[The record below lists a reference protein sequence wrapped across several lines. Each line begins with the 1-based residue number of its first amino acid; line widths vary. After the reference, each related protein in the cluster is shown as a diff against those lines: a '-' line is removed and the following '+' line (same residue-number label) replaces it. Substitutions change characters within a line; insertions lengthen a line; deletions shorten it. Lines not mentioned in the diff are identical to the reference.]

1 MKSSCFTIS
10 RIRPNSISLE
20 RYDTDPVFA
29 SKGRIERLSF
39 NFFLIL
45 AFFRLKRC
53 DNVHGDIINIP
64 PLLTFITTNERVKL
78 CIKDVMSKDVI
89 TIGKD
94 ENLVQLIAK
103 FRKYNY
109 HTLPVIDESKK
120 ILGVISSEDIM
131 NVCLPHNPVLGNLL
145 KSTHLYDTE
154 EEDILEMDLPEGLGT
169 TVKVSD
175 IMDVN
180 VVTIEDS
187 ETIAGARKQ
196 MKLLN
201 VQRVPVTRN
210 KELVGFITL
219 FDIIIALFKERNI
232 IK

>member
-1 MKSSCFTIS
+1 M
-10 RIRPNSISLE
+10 R
-20 RYDTDPVFA
+20 
-29 SKGRIERLSF
+29 
-39 NFFLIL
+39 
-45 AFFRLKRC
+45 
-53 DNVHGDIINIP
+53 
-64 PLLTFITTNERVKL
+64 
-78 CIKDVMSKDVI
+78 IKDVMSKDVI

-131 NVCLPHNPVLGNLL
+131 KVCLPHNPVLGNLL

-187 ETIAGARKQ
+187 ETIADARKQ
-196 MKLLN
+196 MKLHN
-201 VQRVPVTRN
+201 IQRVAVTRN
-210 KELVGFITL
+210 RELVGFITL

-232 IK
+232 I

>member
-1 MKSSCFTIS
+1 M
-10 RIRPNSISLE
+10 
-20 RYDTDPVFA
+20 
-29 SKGRIERLSF
+29 
-39 NFFLIL
+39 
-45 AFFRLKRC
+45 
-53 DNVHGDIINIP
+53 
-64 PLLTFITTNERVKL
+64 

-131 NVCLPHNPVLGNLL
+131 KVCLPHNPVLEKLL

-187 ETIAGARKQ
+187 ETIADARKQ
-196 MKLLN
+196 MKLHN
-201 VQRVPVTRN
+201 IQRVPVTRN
-210 KELVGFITL
+210 RELVGFITL